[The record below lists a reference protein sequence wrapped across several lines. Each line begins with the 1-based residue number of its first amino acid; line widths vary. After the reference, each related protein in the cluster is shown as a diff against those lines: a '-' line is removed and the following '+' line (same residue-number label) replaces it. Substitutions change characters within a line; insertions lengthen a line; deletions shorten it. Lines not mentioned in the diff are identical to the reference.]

1 MSEPGAVVTHLTPR
15 AAKAQR
21 LAAAGSAADDPD
33 PMTICG
39 WNACGDAADAD
50 ACPTSREASATAPAQ
65 CQTRAAA
72 VRDHVRRLR
81 DRGASYE
88 AIGNAAGVGAMT
100 VHTLMNGG
108 RQVTDTT
115 AHALLA
121 VGTEQIELRRID
133 AGGST
138 WRLRS
143 LTAMGH
149 GAARIARALGVHP
162 ETVQK
167 LMRGTSSTVSPELAG
182 QIHALWEAW
191 WDLTPPRR
199 TKAERTAATAA
210 LCRAA
215 RHNWPCPLGLDE
227 DQLDDPGYKPR
238 RNWRPA
244 LGRGV
249 APDITPAT
257 AGIRRPRQ
265 NADQEMSA

>member
-1 MSEPGAVVTHLTPR
+1 MGSRTMSEPGAAVTQLTPQV
-15 AAKAQR
+15 ATAQR
-21 LAAAGSAADDPD
+21 FAAGGSTADDPG
-33 PMTICG
+33 PATICS
-39 WNACGDAADAD
+39 WNACGDTADQIRAD
-50 ACPTSREASATAPAQ
+50 
-65 CQTRAAA
+65 A

-100 VHTLMNGG
+100 VHNLMNGG
-108 RQVTDTT
+108 SQVTDAT

-167 LMRGTSSTVSPELAG
+167 LMRGTSTTVSPELAG
-182 QIHALWEAW
+182 QIRALWEAW

-227 DQLDDPGYKPR
+227 EQLDDPGYKPR
-238 RNWRPA
+238 RSWRPA

-265 NADQEMSA
+265 NAEQEISA